1 MEERDENLRTEYAA
15 VASYYGTVITFR
27 FTTVG
32 FFLAAAA
39 LIINSNMTIGTTFL
53 LLVFS
58 IGAWI
63 IELRNRAIFRALLD
77 RAIEIEYDW
86 GFKDDN
92 QFKPFFRRM
101 IRISIW
107 EEMRQKTGKDPCEK
121 FAPDKVKVFI
131 WEFCPPYKLI
141 THSFGLDLIYGVVL
155 LFALLKELELIF
167 T

>member
-1 MEERDENLRTEYAA
+1 METNFDNLRTEYSALA
-15 VASYYGTVITFR
+15 NYYGTVITFR

-39 LIINSNMTIGTTFL
+39 LIINSHMTIGTAFL
-53 LLVFS
+53 LFVFS

-77 RAIEIEYDW
+77 RAIEIEQEW
-86 GFKDDN
+86 GFKDDY

-107 EEMRQKTGKDPCEK
+107 EEIRQKTGKDPCEK

-131 WEFCPPYKLI
+131 WELCPPYKLI
-141 THSFGLDLIYGVVL
+141 THSFGLDLIYGVVF
-155 LFALLKELELIF
+155 LFSFVKVLKFIF